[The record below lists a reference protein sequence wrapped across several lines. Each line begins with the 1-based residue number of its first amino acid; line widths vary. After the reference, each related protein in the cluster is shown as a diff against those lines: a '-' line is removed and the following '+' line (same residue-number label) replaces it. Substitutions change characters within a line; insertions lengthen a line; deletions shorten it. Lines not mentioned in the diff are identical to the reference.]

1 MAIGLGVSCVL
12 PDQYAGVERQLQT
25 AGDLGGQQGGLI
37 EAAPPKP
44 APMERHRH
52 HYIQIVTRE
61 GQDRTK
67 IFGERAANGLVKTV
81 FVATDQGRQT
91 GGVALG

>member
-1 MAIGLGVSCVL
+1 
-12 PDQYAGVERQLQT
+12 
-25 AGDLGGQQGGLI
+25 
-37 EAAPPKP
+37 
-44 APMERHRH
+44 MERHRY

-91 GGVALG
+91 GGVTLG